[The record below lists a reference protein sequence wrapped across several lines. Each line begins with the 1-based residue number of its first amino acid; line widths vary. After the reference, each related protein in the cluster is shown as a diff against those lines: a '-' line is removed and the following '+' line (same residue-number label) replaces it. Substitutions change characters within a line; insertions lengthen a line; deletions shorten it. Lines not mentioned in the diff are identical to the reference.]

1 MENETLQLLSN
12 GNVLLRTT
20 ALLLSCGAAAGAASF
35 LIPAAMDRLLPPP
48 TQDRLGD
55 FLLFDRMVDGA
66 VIAMKDKRYAAVINI
81 RGAELTLCRDEDHD
95 DLWGARKH
103 LLDEIQK
110 KPQVDQINIF
120 QVKERSP
127 IRQEARHSNKLLR
140 EIADKWNDNFQA
152 SYRLRHYMLVFIKAS
167 SDEEAIELM
176 DDATRFI
183 IDALSDYKPSLMR
196 EAQDGAPGAQNHEGP
211 LAALA
216 AIISPVTKPKP
227 HSAGWRDSVSHLL
240 TADQVSFREEKKGV
254 ITFKGASETKHAIIV
269 NIRDC
274 GEKTSE
280 SVMRDILALDA
291 EIVVYHSI
299 HPRNTAREL
308 LTLGREAKSSPFMNL
323 SITAGEE
330 YLEVT
335 KMLEGQSGN
344 KAALLNYSMHVVV
357 YGATPKECSAI
368 ESQVNAILARTG
380 GTPVRER
387 NTAQAVWFSMF
398 QFDKFW
404 PRMYR
409 LLSPNVASNLYFQRQ
424 NDGMK
429 KSDWLN
435 EPLTYFK
442 TNIGGAFAFQ
452 LHATEERQAP
462 GHAVMIGPTGKGKTT
477 FVSFIAAQAM
487 RIPNLR
493 TFFFDRHYGLKV
505 FTECVG
511 GKYVTFD
518 GQSAATMNP
527 LHLDDSPEN
536 RAFLFRFLK
545 TLSGLSTAKAEEEIA
560 RAVKVVYDMNM
571 PRDKRRLRDIQQSS
585 FSAEGGVRANL
596 RRWTEDG
603 QYGSYFNAAEDT
615 LDLRNNRMIA
625 LDMTTILREDASIAT
640 PVLDYLTHR
649 LRMLSKETGDP
660 ALIFI
665 DETEPML
672 ANREFAMN
680 FVKVGLQE
688 GRKARQAYILAFQ
701 RPEAIKQAGMSELIR
716 GQCQTGIF
724 LRNPMASPDDYSEWD
739 LNPAEFAFIADREF
753 SGNPY
758 AVLLKKYAT
767 GESVVLDFNMSSLGR
782 YFNAFQSGNTDIR
795 LLQAMKDK
803 HGDNFLYHYLDA
815 PR

>member
-1 MENETLQLLSN
+1 MENETLSLLSN

-20 ALLLSCGAAAGAASF
+20 ALLLSCGAAAAATSF

-95 DLWGARKH
+95 DRWNARKH
-103 LLDEIQK
+103 LFDELQK
-110 KPQVDQINIF
+110 KPQVDQVNVF

-140 EIADKWNDNFQA
+140 EIADTWNENFQA
-152 SYRLRHYMLVFIKAS
+152 SYRLRHYMLVFIKAG
-167 SDEEAIELM
+167 SDEEAVELM

-183 IDALSDYKPSLMR
+183 IDALADYKPFLMR
-196 EAQDGAPGAQNHEGP
+196 EGTDNDGP

-227 HSAGWRDSVSHLL
+227 NSAGWRDNVSHLL

-254 ITFKGASETKHAIIV
+254 ITFKGASQTKHAIIV

-344 KAALLNYSMHVVV
+344 KAALLDYSMHVII
-357 YGATPKECSAI
+357 YGATTKECSAV

-398 QFDKFW
+398 QYDKFW

-409 LLSPNVASNLYFQRQ
+409 LLSPNVATNLYFQRQ
-424 NDGMK
+424 SDGMK
-429 KSDWLN
+429 RSDWLN

-442 TNIGGAFAFQ
+442 TAGLGGAYAFQ

-462 GHAVMIGPTGKGKTT
+462 GHAVLIGPTGRGKTT
-477 FVSFIAAQAM
+477 FVSFLAAQAM

-518 GQSAATMNP
+518 GNSAATMNP
-527 LHLDDSPEN
+527 LHLPDTPEN

-545 TLSGLSTAKAEEEIA
+545 TLSGLSTPKAEEEIA

-596 RRWTEDG
+596 MRWVDPT

-615 LDLRNNRMIA
+615 LDLANNRMVS
-625 LDMTTILREDASIAT
+625 LDMTTILSENSAIST

-701 RPEAIKQAGMSELIR
+701 RPEAIKQAGMSELVR

-724 LRNPMASPDDYSEWD
+724 LRNPMASPEDYSEWG
-739 LNPAEFAFIADREF
+739 LTPAEFSFIANRD
-753 SGNPY
+753 SSNPY
-758 AVLLKKYAT
+758 AVLVKKYAT
-767 GESVVLDFNMSSLGR
+767 GESVVLDFNLSSLGR

-803 HGDNFLYHYLDA
+803 HGDNFLSHYLDA

>member
-12 GNVLLRTT
+12 GNVLLRTS
-20 ALLLSCGAAAGAASF
+20 ALVLSCAAAAGVASTF
-35 LIPAAMDRLLPPP
+35 IPTVMDRLLPPP
-48 TQDRLGD
+48 RQDRLGD
-55 FLLFDRMVDGA
+55 FLMFDHMVDNA
-66 VIAMKDKRYAAVINI
+66 VIAMKDKRYAAVISI

-95 DLWGARKH
+95 DLWLRRKH
-103 LLDEIQK
+103 LFDEIHK
-110 KPQVDQINIF
+110 KTQVEQINIF
-120 QVKERSP
+120 QAKERAP

-140 EIADKWNDNFQA
+140 AVAEKWNDNFA
-152 SYRLRHYMLVFIKAS
+152 HSYQLKHYMLVIIKAPN
-167 SDEEAIELM
+167 DEEAIERM

-183 IDALSDYKPSLMR
+183 IDTLSDYKCSLMR
-196 EAQDGAPGAQNHEGP
+196 QSDEEGHDGP

-216 AIISPVTKPKP
+216 AIISPVTRPKP
-227 HSAGWRDSVSHLL
+227 RTSGWHDNISHLL

-254 ITFKGASETKHAIIV
+254 ISFKGGSQTKYAIIV

-274 GEKTSE
+274 GERSSE
-280 SVMRDILALDA
+280 AVMRDLLALDG
-291 EIVVYHSI
+291 EILVYHSI
-299 HPRNTAREL
+299 QPRNTAREL

-335 KMLEGQSGN
+335 RMLEGQSDN
-344 KAALLNYSMHVVV
+344 KAALLNYSMHVII
-357 YGATPKECSAI
+357 YGATLKECSQL
-368 ESQVNAILARTG
+368 ESQVNSILARTG

-387 NTAQAVWFSMF
+387 GAAQAVWFSMF
-398 QFDKFW
+398 NYDKFW

-409 LLSPNVASNLYFQRQ
+409 LLSPNLASSVYFQRM
-424 NDGMK
+424 NAGMM

-442 TNIGGAFAFQ
+442 TMEGGAYSFQ
-452 LHATEERQAP
+452 LHATDERQAP
-462 GHAVMIGPTGKGKTT
+462 GHAVLIGPTGRGKTT
-477 FVSFIAAQAM
+477 FVSFLAAQAM

-493 TFFFDRHYGLKV
+493 TFFFDRHLGLKV

-527 LHLDDSPEN
+527 LHLPDSPEN

-545 TLSGLSTAKAEEEIA
+545 MLSGLSTARAEQEIA
-560 RAVKVVYDMNM
+560 RAVKVVYEMNM
-571 PRDKRRLRDIQQSS
+571 PREKRRLRDIQSTS
-585 FSAEGGVRANL
+585 FSVDGGVRANL
-596 RRWTEDG
+596 QRWIDPT

-615 LDLRNNRMIA
+615 LDLQENRMISF
-625 LDMTTILREDASIAT
+625 DMTTILREDPAIST
-640 PVLDYLTHR
+640 PAMDYITHR

-672 ANREFAMN
+672 ANKDFAMN

-739 LNPAEFAFIADREF
+739 LNPAEFAFICGKEYAER
-753 SGNPY
+753 PY
-758 AVLLKKYAT
+758 SILVKKYAT
-767 GESVVLDFNMSSLGR
+767 GESVVLDINMSSLGR

-795 LLQAMKDK
+795 LLKQAQEK
-803 HGDNFLYHYLDA
+803 HGENFLEHYLDA
-815 PR
+815 VR

>member
-20 ALLLSCGAAAGAASF
+20 ALILSCGAAAGAASF

-55 FLLFDRMVDGA
+55 FLLFDRMVDNA

-95 DLWGARKH
+95 ELWGNRKH
-103 LLDEIQK
+103 FLDEIQK

-120 QVKERSP
+120 QVKERAP
-127 IRQEARHSNKLLR
+127 IRQEAKHSNKLLR
-140 EIADKWNDNFQA
+140 AVADKWNDNFEH
-152 SYRLRHYMLVFIKAS
+152 SFRLRHYMVVFIKAPD
-167 SDEEAIELM
+167 DEQALELM

-183 IDALSDYKPSLMR
+183 MDSLAEYKCSLMR
-196 EAQDGAPGAQNHEGP
+196 ESEDGEGHEGP

-216 AIISPVTKPKP
+216 SIISPVTRPKP
-227 HSAGWRDSVSHLL
+227 QCGGWRDKISHLL
-240 TADQVSFREEKKGV
+240 TADQVSFREEKKGL
-254 ITFKGASETKHAIIV
+254 ITFKGASETKYAVIV

-280 SVMRDILALDA
+280 AVMRDILALNA
-291 EIVVYHSI
+291 ELLVYHSI

-335 KMLEGQSGN
+335 RMLEGQSGN
-344 KAALLNYSMHVVV
+344 KAALLDYSMHVVI
-357 YGATPKECSAI
+357 YGATPKECSQV

-398 QFDKFW
+398 EYNKFW

-409 LLSPNVASNLYFQRQ
+409 LLSPNVASNIYLQRM

-435 EPLTYFK
+435 EPLCYFK
-442 TNIGGAFAFQ
+442 SLYGGAYSFQ

-462 GHAVMIGPTGKGKTT
+462 GHAVMIGPTGRGKTT
-477 FVSFIAAQAM
+477 FVSFLAAQAM

-518 GQSAATMNP
+518 GASAATMNP
-527 LHLDDSPEN
+527 LHLPDSPEN

-545 TLSGLSTAKAEEEIA
+545 SLSGLSTAKAEEEIA

-571 PRDKRRLRDIQQSS
+571 PRDKRRLRDIQHSS

-596 RRWTEDG
+596 MRWIDDS

-615 LDLRNNRMIA
+615 LDLAANRMISF
-625 LDMTTILREDASIAT
+625 DMTTILREDAAIST
-640 PVLDYLTHR
+640 PVMDYITHR

-672 ANREFAMN
+672 ANRDFAMN

-724 LRNPMASPDDYSEWD
+724 LRNPMADPADYSEWD
-739 LNPAEFAFIADREF
+739 LNPAEFAFIAGKEF
-753 SGNPY
+753 VGNPY
-758 AVLLKKYAT
+758 AILVKKYAT
-767 GESVVLDFNMSSLGR
+767 GESVVLDFNMSGLGR

-795 LLQAMKDK
+795 LLKQAQEKY
-803 HGDNFLYHYLDA
+803 GDSFLEPYLDM